1 MSTST
6 EEISLEEQVA
16 RIRAKRNGSGE
27 WKDRARRILNN
38 VFLILA
44 ACGLVTYFSDES
56 YHLNGLLLVGI
67 GMACKVVEIIIRILR

>member
-1 MSTST
+1 MSK
-6 EEISLEEQVA
+6 EELSLEEQVD

-44 ACGLVTYFSDES
+44 ACGLVTYFSSEEH
-56 YHLNGLLLVGI
+56 HLNGLVLLGI
-67 GMACKVVEIIIRILR
+67 GMLFKFAEIIIRILR